1 MKKQV
6 LVTVD
11 RGETRV
17 AMLEAS
23 GDPGAAT
30 KSRARSRGRRKG
42 GVPEGYRVAEIYFE
56 RRGGR
61 SIVGNI
67 YKGRVDNVLPGLEA
81 AFVDIGLD
89 KNGFLH
95 VDEIVLPGIEQAK
108 RGRGS
113 GPRITDLLK
122 PGQEIVVQVV
132 KDPLKT
138 KGARLSMELT
148 IAGRYMV
155 YAPTGE
161 GVGVSRRLEDKER
174 DRLRKEAKQL
184 DLGGGGAIIRTAAHG
199 ATREDF
205 ERELQYLFKLNE
217 VLIKRVAAT
226 PAPALVFQEADLSVR
241 VVRDIFSAHFERAIV
256 DDEQQHHRLV
266 SFFSRTAPELVD
278 RVELYD
284 GEDGPLFEAYGVDPV
299 INGMLERR
307 VDLPSGG
314 YLIIDY
320 AEALTVIDV
329 NTGSFTGKG
338 KSARLEDTIT
348 KTNLEAADEVV
359 RQLRLRDI
367 GGIIVID
374 FIDMARSRNR
384 DAVLKVLRKALDED
398 RTKTF
403 VVEISPLGLV
413 EMTRQNV
420 TDGVREIMTKPCPV
434 CHGEGVVRSEETVA
448 IETARHLR
456 HMVADEGADAPEAYL
471 LRLNPRVTAW
481 FIADGARELH
491 ALEQETGRYFHFEG
505 SEGLPLDH
513 FAVTMEGTRAEIEE
527 RSVPFRAGEEVHVDL
542 VEPHMYNEDDAVAK
556 VDGYLIDV
564 VNGVHFVGEKK
575 LVRIEEAGR
584 TIATAVLTG
593 ADAEA
598 AEEAARE
605 RAVASEKSRTQARR
619 SAAARKGAAK
629 RRAREDEAAATLVSD
644 EPVEAGTAPAAAED
658 VEGATRGRRGR
669 RGGRGRRGAGNGE
682 AAVPEAV
689 APAEPEPADESDG
702 AAPRR
707 GRRREPE
714 VETADGAVAEE
725 AAPPKRARRSRKAA
739 AVVDPAGEDTPEAP
753 SDDEAAPAPKRGR
766 TRKRSA
772 ATDAPGEDEAA
783 TAPRRGRTR
792 SRAAEADEPDAA
804 KPAPKRSPRPVDA
817 PEPEAVD
824 DDGGEAGEDEDP
836 LSSPTRRRGRRGG
849 RRRSRATAQADAEVT
864 E

>member
-1 MKKQV
+1 
-6 LVTVD
+6 
-11 RGETRV
+11 
-17 AMLEAS
+17 MLEAS
-23 GDPGAAT
+23 GDPTAPN
-30 KSRARSRGRRKG
+30 KSRSRSRSGRKRK
-42 GVPEGYRVAEIYFE
+42 GVPEGYRVAEVYFE

-95 VDEIVLPGIEQAK
+95 VDEIVLPGVEQAK
-108 RGRGS
+108 RGRGN

-199 ATREDF
+199 ATRADF
-205 ERELQYLFKLNE
+205 ERELEYLFKLNE
-217 VLIKRVAAT
+217 VLQKRVRET

-241 VVRDIFSAHFERAIV
+241 VVRDIFSEHFERAIV
-256 DDEQQHHRLV
+256 DDPKQHHRLV

-278 RVELYD
+278 RVELYE
-284 GEDGPLFEAYGVDPV
+284 GEDPLFEAYGVEPV

-314 YLIIDY
+314 YLVIDY

-348 KTNLEAADEVV
+348 KTNLEAAEEVV
-359 RQLRLRDI
+359 SQLRLRDI

-384 DAVLKVLRKALDED
+384 EAVLKVLRKALDED

-434 CHGEGVVRSEETVA
+434 CSGEGVVKSEETIA
-448 IETARHLR
+448 IEFARHLR
-456 HMVADEGADAPEAYL
+456 HMALEAGASGPEAYL
-471 LRLNPRVTAW
+471 LRINPRVTAW

-491 ALEQETGRYFHFEG
+491 AVEAETGRFFHFEG
-505 SEGLPLDH
+505 SDGLPLDH
-513 FAVTMEGTRAEIEE
+513 FAITMEGTRREIEE
-527 RSVPFRAGEEVHVDL
+527 HAVPFRAGEEVHVNL

-564 VNGVHFVGEKK
+564 VNGVLFVGEKK

-584 TIATAVLTG
+584 TIARAILVG
-593 ADAEA
+593 ADAEV
-598 AEEAARE
+598 AEEAAKE
-605 RAVASEKSRTQARR
+605 R
-619 SAAARKGAAK
+619 AAAREKAQATSRRSSAARK
-629 RRAREDEAAATLVSD
+629 SAAQRREREEAATATLVD
-644 EPVEAGTAPAAAED
+644 ESPVEAGTAPAAEEESD
-658 VEGATRGRRGR
+658 QPRKRRRR
-669 RGGRGRRGAGNGE
+669 RGGRGRAS
-682 AAVPEAV
+682 AAESADA
-689 APAEPEPADESDG
+689 APPLALADTGDDDSADET
-702 AAPRR
+702 P
-707 GRRREPE
+707 GRRRRRRDADPGDE
-714 VETADGAVAEE
+714 VESPTATEDDAD
-725 AAPPKRARRSRKAA
+725 APAA
-739 AVVDPAGEDTPEAP
+739 AG
-753 SDDEAAPAPKRGR
+753 SGR
-766 TRKRSA
+766 
-772 ATDAPGEDEAA
+772 
-783 TAPRRGRTR
+783 
-792 SRAAEADEPDAA
+792 
-804 KPAPKRSPRPVDA
+804 
-817 PEPEAVD
+817 
-824 DDGGEAGEDEDP
+824 
-836 LSSPTRRRGRRGG
+836 
-849 RRRSRATAQADAEVT
+849 
-864 E
+864 

>member
-1 MKKQV
+1 V

-23 GDPGAAT
+23 GEPTSPA
-30 KSRARSRGRRKG
+30 KSRSRSRGGRRRHD
-42 GVPEGYRVAEIYFE
+42 VPAGYRVAEIYFE

-67 YKGRVDNVLPGLEA
+67 YKGRVDNVLAGLEA

-95 VDEIVLPGIEQAK
+95 VDEIVLPGVEQAK
-108 RGRGS
+108 RGRGN
-113 GPRITDLLK
+113 GPRITDLLR

-174 DRLRKEAKQL
+174 DRVRKEARQL

-199 ATREDF
+199 ASRADF

-217 VLIKRVAAT
+217 VLQKRVAET
-226 PAPALVFQEADLSVR
+226 SAPALVFQEADLSVR

-256 DDEQQHHRLV
+256 DDEKQHHRLV

-284 GEDGPLFEAYGVDPV
+284 GEDPLFEAYGIDPV
-299 INGMLERR
+299 IEGMLERR

-338 KSARLEDTIT
+338 KAARLEDTIT
-348 KTNLEAADEVV
+348 KTNLEAAEEAV

-384 DAVLKVLRKALDED
+384 DAVLKVLRKSLDED

-420 TDGVREIMTKPCPV
+420 TDGVREIMSRQCPV
-434 CHGEGVVRSEETVA
+434 CHGEGVIKSEETIA
-448 IETARHLR
+448 IEFARHIR
-456 HMVADEGADAPEAYL
+456 HMVKDAGPDAPEAYL
-471 LRLNPRVTAW
+471 LRINPKVTAW

-491 ALEQETGRYFHFEG
+491 ALERETGRFFHFEG

-527 RSVPFRAGEEVHVDL
+527 RAVPFRAGEEVHVDL

-556 VDGYLIDV
+556 IDGYLIDV
-564 VNGVHFVGEKK
+564 VNGVAFVGEKK

-584 TIATAVLTG
+584 TTARAVLVG

-598 AEEAARE
+598 AAAAARDREAAREKAAAAAKRSAAAKKGAARRREREEAAR
-605 RAVASEKSRTQARR
+605 V
-619 SAAARKGAAK
+619 
-629 RRAREDEAAATLVSD
+629 AATATLAD
-644 EPVEAGTAPAAAED
+644 ESPVEASTAPAAEED
-658 VEGATRGRRGR
+658 ADTK
-669 RGGRGRRGAGNGE
+669 
-682 AAVPEAV
+682 
-689 APAEPEPADESDG
+689 PA
-702 AAPRR
+702 
-707 GRRREPE
+707 GRRRSR
-714 VETADGAVAEE
+714 GKKAE
-725 AAPPKRARRSRKAA
+725 
-739 AVVDPAGEDTPEAP
+739 G
-753 SDDEAAPAPKRGR
+753 
-766 TRKRSA
+766 
-772 ATDAPGEDEAA
+772 DA
-783 TAPRRGRTR
+783 
-792 SRAAEADEPDAA
+792 DAA
-804 KPAPKRSPRPVDA
+804 KPAGRKRSRTKKTQA
-817 PEPEAVD
+817 AEEPAAAER
-824 DDGGEAGEDEDP
+824 DGEPDEEAGA
-836 LSSPTRRRGRRGG
+836 LSSKPRRRGRRGG
-849 RRRSRATAQADAEVT
+849 RRRSRAKTADAEVT

>member
-1 MKKQV
+1 
-6 LVTVD
+6 
-11 RGETRV
+11 
-17 AMLEAS
+17 MLEAS
-23 GDPGAAT
+23 GDPAAPE
-30 KSRARSRGRRKG
+30 KSRSRSRSGRRRND
-42 GVPEGYRVAEIYFE
+42 VPAGYRVAEIYFE

-67 YKGRVDNVLPGLEA
+67 YKGRVDNVLAGLEA

-108 RGRGS
+108 RGRGN
-113 GPRITDLLK
+113 GPRINDLLK

-199 ATREDF
+199 ATRADF
-205 ERELQYLFKLNE
+205 DRELQYLFKLNE
-217 VLIKRVAAT
+217 VLQKRVADT

-256 DDEQQHHRLV
+256 DDEKQHHRLV

-284 GEDGPLFEAYGVDPV
+284 GEDPLFEAFGVDPV

-348 KTNLEAADEVV
+348 KTNLEAAEEVV

-384 DAVLKVLRKALDED
+384 EAVLKVLRKALDED

-413 EMTRQNV
+413 GMTRQSV

-434 CHGEGVVRSEETVA
+434 CSGEGVVKSEETIA
-448 IETARHLR
+448 IEFARHLR
-456 HMVADEGADAPEAYL
+456 HMISESGEDAPEAYL
-471 LRLNPRVTAW
+471 LRINPKVTAW

-491 ALEQETGRYFHFEG
+491 AVEAETGRFFHFEG
-505 SEGLPLDH
+505 SDGLPLDH
-513 FAVTMEGTRAEIEE
+513 FAITMEGTRAEIEE
-527 RSVPFRAGEEVHVDL
+527 HAVPFRAGEEVHVNL

-564 VNGVHFVGEKK
+564 VNGIAFVGEKK

-584 TIATAVLTG
+584 TTATAVLVG
-593 ADAEA
+593 VDAEK
-598 AEEAARE
+598 AEELARE
-605 RAVASEKSRTQARR
+605 RAVAREKTVAAARR
-619 SAAARKGAAK
+619 SAAAKRGAA
-629 RRAREDEAAATLVSD
+629 RRREREEAAVATLADD
-644 EPVEAGTAPAAAED
+644 EPVKAGTGPEAEEETDAP
-658 VEGATRGRRGR
+658 RKRRGR
-669 RGGRGRRGAGNGE
+669 R
-682 AAVPEAV
+682 
-689 APAEPEPADESDG
+689 
-702 AAPRR
+702 
-707 GRRREPE
+707 
-714 VETADGAVAEE
+714 
-725 AAPPKRARRSRKAA
+725 
-739 AVVDPAGEDTPEAP
+739 
-753 SDDEAAPAPKRGR
+753 
-766 TRKRSA
+766 
-772 ATDAPGEDEAA
+772 
-783 TAPRRGRTR
+783 
-792 SRAAEADEPDAA
+792 
-804 KPAPKRSPRPVDA
+804 
-817 PEPEAVD
+817 
-824 DDGGEAGEDEDP
+824 
-836 LSSPTRRRGRRGG
+836 
-849 RRRSRATAQADAEVT
+849 
-864 E
+864 